1 MINEGSSDNLDQSLS
16 AFVDNEATEM
26 EMHRLLKAGETNEEL
41 IEKWRRYHIA
51 GSILRKDSNI
61 NVNVDI
67 ASRVK
72 EAMQGESVYS
82 AAKSNGSDAELDE
95 AKHAVA
101 TEKPKRTWRESIV
114 QSAVAA
120 SVAVACVI
128 GFQQFSVISHDTQAV
143 VSNSIIEAPN
153 PSVEPQAINA
163 YSPPE
168 GFDLPLPRTQ
178 NVAAISE
185 STVGPAAPSSTPRP
199 QLTRE
204 QQRALLM
211 QIDQLMIQHAETVR
225 ANGSFGFLPFTRV
238 APVVE
243 ETSAK

>member
-41 IEKWRRYHIA
+41 GEKWRRYHIA

-72 EAMQGESVYS
+72 EAMQGESTYS
-82 AAKSNGSDAELDE
+82 AIKSDESHTGVDEVKGSVQV
-95 AKHAVA
+95 KN
-101 TEKPKRTWRESIV
+101 PRRSWRESIV

-128 GFQQFSVISHDTQAV
+128 GFQQFSIAPHETQAV
-143 VSNSIIEAPN
+143 VSNSIEAPN
-153 PSVEPQAINA
+153 SSLEPQAISV

-185 STVGPAAPSSTPRP
+185 STVVPTAPSSTHRP

-243 ETSAK
+243 ESSAK